1 MSLNP
6 EQLGIVNRAKNA
18 ISPFDIGAC
27 FNIALAALKRDLL
40 NIVLANFVIGLV
52 ITLVCGLGLIPFIG
66 WIAVILLVPPLVI
79 GFIRFNAKCVRG
91 QPATLGDCFSGFDV
105 FGTSVLSYILMVL
118 LVLVGTVLCILPGIY
133 LAIAYTF
140 VWNLLADRKGS
151 AWECLEM
158 SRQAVT
164 AHWGWALLLLFVA
177 SLLAYA
183 GIIACIIGVFVTMP
197 FYGLMLAA
205 AYDRLFADQPPQL

>member
-18 ISPFDIGAC
+18 VSPFDIGAC

-52 ITLVCGLGLIPFIG
+52 ITLVCGLGLIPIIG

>member
-6 EQLGIVNRAKNA
+6 EQLGLVNRAKNA
-18 ISPFDIGAC
+18 VSPFDIGAC

-40 NIVLANFVIGLV
+40 NIVLGNFVISLV
-52 ITLVCGLGLIPFIG
+52 ITLVCGLGLIPIIG

-105 FGTSVLSYILMVL
+105 FGTSVLSYVLLVL
-118 LVLVGTVLCILPGIY
+118 LVLVGTVLCVLPGIY
-133 LAIAYTF
+133 LAIAYSF
-140 VWNLLADRKGS
+140 VWNLQADRKGS

-164 AHWGWALLLLFVA
+164 AHWGWALLLLLVA

-183 GIIACIIGVFVTMP
+183 GIIACLIGVFFTMP

-205 AYDRLFADQPPQL
+205 AYDRLFAEPQATA

>member
-18 ISPFDIGAC
+18 VSPFDIGAC
-27 FNIALAALKRDLL
+27 FNIALTALKRDLL
-40 NIVLANFVIGLV
+40 NIVLGNFVISLV
-52 ITLVCGLGLIPFIG
+52 ITLVCGLGLIPIIG

-105 FGTSVLSYILMVL
+105 FGTSVLSYVLLVL
-118 LVLVGTVLCILPGIY
+118 LVLVGTVLCVLPGIY
-133 LAIAYTF
+133 LAIAYSF

-164 AHWGWALLLLFVA
+164 AHWGWAFLLLLVA

-197 FYGLMLAA
+197 LYGLMLAA

>member
-6 EQLGIVNRAKNA
+6 EQLGVVIRAKNA
-18 ISPFDIGAC
+18 VSPFDIGAC
-27 FNIALAALKRDLL
+27 FNIAFAALKRDLL

-52 ITLVCGLGLIPFIG
+52 ITLVCGLGLIPIIG
-66 WIAVILLVPPLVI
+66 WIAVMLLVPPLVI

-91 QPATLGDCFSGFDV
+91 QPAALGDCFSGFDV
-105 FGTSVLSYILMVL
+105 FGTSVLSYILLAL

-133 LAIAYTF
+133 LAIAYVF

-164 AHWGWALLLLFVA
+164 AHWGWALLLMIVA

-183 GIIACIIGVFVTMP
+183 GLIACIIGVFVTMP
-197 FYGLMLAA
+197 LYGLMLAA

>member
-18 ISPFDIGAC
+18 VSPFDIGAC
-27 FNIALAALKRDLL
+27 FNIAFAALKRDLL

-52 ITLVCGLGLIPFIG
+52 ITLVCGLGLIPIIG

>member
-6 EQLGIVNRAKNA
+6 EQLGIVIRAKNA
-18 ISPFDIGAC
+18 VSPFDIGAC
-27 FNIALAALKRDLL
+27 FNIAFAALKRDLL

-52 ITLVCGLGLIPFIG
+52 ITLVCGLGLIPIIG
-66 WIAVILLVPPLVI
+66 WIAVMLLVPPLVI

-91 QPATLGDCFSGFDV
+91 QPAALGDCFSGFDV
-105 FGTSVLSYILMVL
+105 FGTSVLSYILLVL
-118 LVLVGTVLCILPGIY
+118 LVLVGTVLCILPGFY
-133 LAIAYTF
+133 LAIAYVF

-164 AHWGWALLLLFVA
+164 AHWGWALLLMIVA

-183 GIIACIIGVFVTMP
+183 GLIACIIGVFVTMP
-197 FYGLMLAA
+197 LYGLMLAA

>member
-6 EQLGIVNRAKNA
+6 EQLGLVNRAKNA
-18 ISPFDIGAC
+18 VSPFDIGAC
-27 FNIALAALKRDLL
+27 FNVAMATLKRDFL
-40 NIVLANFVIGLV
+40 NIVLANFIVGLV
-52 ITLVCGLGLIPFIG
+52 MTVVGAIGIIPVIG
-66 WIAVILLVPPLVI
+66 WIAMILFIPPLVI

-91 QPATLGDCFSGFDV
+91 QPATLGDCFSGFDI
-105 FGTSVLSYILMVL
+105 FGTSVLAYILMIL
-118 LVLVGTVLCILPGIY
+118 LVVVGTVLCILPGIY
-133 LAIAYTF
+133 LAIAYAF
-140 VWNLLADRKGS
+140 AWNLLAERRGS

-164 AHWGWALLLLFVA
+164 AHWGWAFLLLLVA

-197 FYGLMLAA
+197 FYGLMMAA
-205 AYDRLFADQPPQL
+205 AYDRLFADQPPQF

>member
-18 ISPFDIGAC
+18 VSPFDIGAC

-140 VWNLLADRKGS
+140 VWNLLAERKGS

>member
-18 ISPFDIGAC
+18 VSPFDIGAC

-52 ITLVCGLGLIPFIG
+52 ITLVCGLGLIPVIG

-118 LVLVGTVLCILPGIY
+118 LVLVGTALCILPGIY

-164 AHWGWALLLLFVA
+164 AHWGWALLLLIVA

>member
-18 ISPFDIGAC
+18 VSPFDIGAC
-27 FNIALAALKRDLL
+27 FNIAFAALKRDLL

-52 ITLVCGLGLIPFIG
+52 ITLVCGLGLIPIIG

-91 QPATLGDCFSGFDV
+91 QTATLGDCFSGFDV

-140 VWNLLADRKGS
+140 VWNLLAERKGS

-164 AHWGWALLLLFVA
+164 AHWGWALLLLIVA